1 MASPVLPLL
10 LLLLFAS
17 SPVHVVADAARVAD
31 DAVPVAESSDG
42 TGAAGGMSVPASE
55 RAKTLVAKMSLN
67 EKVAMLHGPR
77 GPGVPGGPVPCCECK
92 PGGASPTTQPHCTA
106 VNKTND
112 ENATNCA
119 AVEKNTTAMSNSAAC
134 DAVGKSGKWCTYYS
148 PACAYTGN
156 VLGNSR
162 LRIPPLHM
170 NDGPQGYRESVYP
183 GTTTQFPSGLAVA
196 ASWDVSVLE
205 AWGSAMGA
213 EFYGKGANVQLGTTT
228 TSYSRSFTRN
238 DPCMHTRWVPSPA
251 RTNVGC
257 HVWR

>member
-1 MASPVLPLL
+1 MLRLL
-10 LLLLFAS
+10 LAA
-17 SPVHVVADAARVAD
+17 PAMAAADNHA
-31 DAVPVAESSDG
+31 
-42 TGAAGGMSVPASE
+42 GALPAGE
-55 RAKTLVAKMSLN
+55 RAKMMVANMTLA
-67 EKVAMLHGPR
+67 EKVSMLHGPR

-92 PGGASPTTQPHCTA
+92 PGGASPTTRPHCVA
-106 VNKTND
+106 VNTSD
-112 ENATNCA
+112 VENVTNCA
-119 AVEKNTTAMSNSAAC
+119 AVAKNDTAMSNSAAC

-205 AWGSAMGA
+205 TWGSTMGA
-213 EFYGKGANVQLGTTT
+213 EFYGKGANVQLGWLPNP
-228 TSYSRSFTRN
+228 YACACKTR
-238 DPCMHTRWVPSPA
+238 CSSQQACALSPRLSIGWPA
-251 RTNVGC
+251 TI
-257 HVWR
+257 